1 MIFPPGAD
9 WQEDHSSS
17 MSTEA
22 LIGVVLA
29 PALAFGV
36 AYHPILA
43 RLSLALVSPYAKA
56 DVVKRA
62 SAATIDGVLVAFTI
76 VLYRHSDMPFFLFL
90 GGTYLLL
97 RDSMSGRS
105 IGKFCCGLVVVNLMT
120 GRPCGRGAS
129 ISRNALFLL
138 PGANIVAAFLEM
150 ATIVRD
156 PQGQRLGD
164 RFALTQVVEGFGAKD
179 LAKAVQQWW
188 FDFLARAESHV
199 QGRRGLKTPPYSSRS
214 DAARQGGLGQGT
226 GVTRRARDHGRTGE
240 KQSGF
245 PPVLLISC

>member
-1 MIFPPGAD
+1 
-9 WQEDHSSS
+9 

-76 VLYRHSDMPFFLFL
+76 VLYRNSDMPFFLFL

-97 RDSMSGRS
+97 RDSLSGRS

-156 PQGQRLGD
+156 RQGQRLGD

-179 LAKAVQQWW
+179 LAKAAQQWW
-188 FDFLARAESHV
+188 LDFLARAESHA
-199 QGRRGLKTPPYSSRS
+199 QGRRGLKTPPYSGTRSRES
-214 DAARQGGLGQGT
+214 RGAVLLGVATGALRDARDH
-226 GVTRRARDHGRTGE
+226 RRARRSGE
-240 KQSGF
+240 KILVS
-245 PPVLLISC
+245 S

>member
-1 MIFPPGAD
+1 
-9 WQEDHSSS
+9 

-62 SAATIDGVLVAFTI
+62 SAATIDGLLVALTI
-76 VLYRHSDMPFFLFL
+76 VLYRNSDMPFFLFV

-138 PGANIVAAFLEM
+138 PGANVVAAFLEM

-156 PQGQRLGD
+156 RQGQRLGD

-179 LAKAVQQWW
+179 LAKAAQQWW
-188 FDFLARAESHV
+188 LDFLARVESHA
-199 QGRRGLKTPPYSSRS
+199 QGRRGLKTPPYSGTRSRES
-214 DAARQGGLGQGT
+214 GARCRTGDRGT
-226 GVTRRARDHGRTGE
+226 RGARDHRRARR
-240 KQSGF
+240 SGKENKLWF
-245 PPVLLISC
+245 SS

>member
-1 MIFPPGAD
+1 
-9 WQEDHSSS
+9 

-62 SAATIDGVLVAFTI
+62 SAATIDGLLVALTI
-76 VLYRHSDMPFFLFL
+76 VLYRNSDMPFFLFL

-105 IGKFCCGLVVVNLMT
+105 IGKFCCGLVVVNLDDRT
-120 GRPCGRGAS
+120 SLRARRLDQPERPLPAAGGQHRGGV
-129 ISRNALFLL
+129 
-138 PGANIVAAFLEM
+138 PGDGHH
-150 ATIVRD
+150 R
-156 PQGQRLGD
+156 PRS
-164 RFALTQVVEGFGAKD
+164 
-179 LAKAVQQWW
+179 
-188 FDFLARAESHV
+188 ARA
-199 QGRRGLKTPPYSSRS
+199 
-214 DAARQGGLGQGT
+214 AAG
-226 GVTRRARDHGRTGE
+226 
-240 KQSGF
+240 
-245 PPVLLISC
+245 